1 MKLNVPGLTVEDVG
15 STGIIVVFRWTCVVV
30 SSGVVVNAVILISNA
45 NDEVPDEVIFSC
57 ALNWL
62 DIDGSA
68 TVVVVN
74 VISVVG
80 VTVDVNILDIS
91 ILDDSEADGT
101 GLMTGD
107 SVVIIFSSDENID
120 IFATS
125 GADVDGSIV
134 ILNSAVAP
142 DDGSIDVLVSNEIV
156 ATVPAPVGGVDAIVD
171 VAASNEDVHSFIS
184 ELAVVVDFGA
194 PDTVDPAR

>member
-1 MKLNVPGLTVEDVG
+1 M
-15 STGIIVVFRWTCVVV
+15 
-30 SSGVVVNAVILISNA
+30 
-45 NDEVPDEVIFSC
+45 
-57 ALNWL
+57 
-62 DIDGSA
+62 
-68 TVVVVN
+68 N

-171 VAASNEDVHSFIS
+171 VAASNEDVDSFIS
-184 ELAVVVDFGA
+184 ELAVVVDSGA
-194 PDTVDPAR
+194 ADTVDPAR

>member
-1 MKLNVPGLTVEDVG
+1 M
-15 STGIIVVFRWTCVVV
+15 
-30 SSGVVVNAVILISNA
+30 
-45 NDEVPDEVIFSC
+45 
-57 ALNWL
+57 
-62 DIDGSA
+62 
-68 TVVVVN
+68 N

-142 DDGSIDVLVSNEIV
+142 DDGSIDVLVSNEVV

-171 VAASNEDVHSFIS
+171 VAASNEDVDSFIS
-184 ELAVVVDFGA
+184 DLAVVVDSEA
-194 PDTVDPAR
+194 AHTVDPAR

>member
-1 MKLNVPGLTVEDVG
+1 M
-15 STGIIVVFRWTCVVV
+15 
-30 SSGVVVNAVILISNA
+30 
-45 NDEVPDEVIFSC
+45 
-57 ALNWL
+57 
-62 DIDGSA
+62 
-68 TVVVVN
+68 N

-142 DDGSIDVLVSNEIV
+142 DDGSIDVLVSNEVV
-156 ATVPAPVGGVDAIVD
+156 ATVPAPFGGVDAIVD
-171 VAASNEDVHSFIS
+171 VAASNEDVDSFIS
-184 ELAVVVDFGA
+184 ELAVVVDSGDA
-194 PDTVDPAR
+194 HTVDPLTE